1 MLWQRVCE
9 LTRQE
14 DGMVKRAT
22 TSRRASAADAS
33 TQKAKRSRSAGLP
46 KAGRAAGPP
55 AAGSSTQ
62 PAEADAPIEGGD
74 VPLGSLEQTAEA
86 IGRTLGR
93 TTAAI
98 ADHLPWTRGS
108 DGLDMLERDHR
119 RLEALLKQA
128 VETDPESLDDRR
140 AALAQLGRELVVHEQ
155 IEEKVLYPVLKSH
168 AEAKDIVL
176 EGYQEHHVADVLLKE
191 LQELPPSDERWGA
204 KLKVL
209 QESLQHHIQEE
220 EGEMF
225 KTARSVLSPEQL
237 EEVGARMAA
246 MQQELQ
252 AGHPSTQTI

>member
-1 MLWQRVCE
+1 
-9 LTRQE
+9 
-14 DGMVKRAT
+14 
-22 TSRRASAADAS
+22 
-33 TQKAKRSRSAGLP
+33 
-46 KAGRAAGPP
+46 
-55 AAGSSTQ
+55 
-62 PAEADAPIEGGD
+62 
-74 VPLGSLEQTAEA
+74 
-86 IGRTLGR
+86 
-93 TTAAI
+93 
-98 ADHLPWTRGS
+98 
-108 DGLDMLERDHR
+108 MLERDHR

-246 MQQELQ
+246 MQQDLQ

>member
-1 MLWQRVCE
+1 MDARQRR
-9 LTRQE
+9 T
-14 DGMVKRAT
+14 GHARA
-22 TSRRASAADAS
+22 R
-33 TQKAKRSRSAGLP
+33 
-46 KAGRAAGPP
+46 
-55 AAGSSTQ
+55 
-62 PAEADAPIEGGD
+62 
-74 VPLGSLEQTAEA
+74 
-86 IGRTLGR
+86 
-93 TTAAI
+93 
-98 ADHLPWTRGS
+98 
-108 DGLDMLERDHR
+108 HR

-246 MQQELQ
+246 MQQDLQ